1 MIEFLKSLFDPLFHL
16 LSSSLTILH
25 DWGIPWWLC
34 IVMLT
39 MVVRTLLFPL
49 TIRQAKNM
57 RKMQELKPEMDRIRK
72 KHKDDSKKQQEEL
85 MKLYGERSVN
95 PLGGCLPLLV
105 QLPIFITLYYT
116 IRQFEYLESFRT
128 GGLLWFENL
137 TIPDPYF
144 ILPVAYVL
152 MMMASQEIMIRRT
165 NPQQKQLMRILP
177 VAFGI
182 FLLRFPAALLVYSL
196 TTTTL
201 TFFQN
206 LIIYRTAPKPV
217 DGEQGSED
225 APAARKPESK
235 PEAGSNGSAPSTG
248 ANGKAPANRP
258 ARKRKRKKKARKKG

>member
-39 MVVRTLLFPL
+39 VVVRTLLFPL

-57 RKMQELKPEMDRIRK
+57 RKMQELKPEMDGIRK

-95 PLGGCLPLLV
+95 PLGSCLPLLV

-152 MMMASQEIMIRRT
+152 MMMASQEIMVRRT

-177 VAFGI
+177 IAFGI
-182 FLLRFPAALLVYSL
+182 FLLRFPAGLLVYSL

-217 DGEQGSED
+217 TVEQGSED
-225 APAARKPESK
+225 APAPRKPETK
-235 PEAGSNGSAPSTG
+235 PEASSNGSASSTD
-248 ANGKAPANRP
+248 ANSKAPANRP
-258 ARKRKRKKKARKKG
+258 ARKRNRKKKARKKG